1 MSRES
6 SIDQPQ
12 GSLMA
17 DVTCIAT
24 RWRRGFLCEG
34 RNGCI
39 RPWMKRLEY
48 FLSPSGLFDIDDP
61 LQGLGRESCISP
73 PMHPL
78 PCSIGLAQ
86 DRADPLAR
94 DGTESSSRRMRLSR
108 YKLKLAQ
115 KRTHAAMQQFGHR
128 RGPMQQVGHRL
139 GRNTR
144 KV

>member
-1 MSRES
+1 MANHKAAWWMSRES

-73 PMHPL
+73 PPCTHSHAVKGWHRTGRIHWRGTGLNRHPE
-78 PCSIGLAQ
+78 G
-86 DRADPLAR
+86 R
-94 DGTESSSRRMRLSR
+94 D
-108 YKLKLAQ
+108 
-115 KRTHAAMQQFGHR
+115 
-128 RGPMQQVGHRL
+128 
-139 GRNTR
+139 
-144 KV
+144 